1 MSVARLKRPA
11 DHWTDAFSL
20 LLLCLL
26 VHPLVSAA
34 RSPNPQARL
43 RQGAEQFVS
52 LIESKDVATLLNLF
66 SEQGTSFIGTGYVPS
81 KASLSEQEIR
91 EAFEGKTGVYCL
103 FFDTKCLL
111 KEDSKERS
119 RRNGRPLGTPLR
131 SLFDLIAGAKTKRF
145 VTYDSM
151 TNGKVTLLLSSR
163 TPDTARLGD
172 DALNFYF
179 RFEQGQWKLRNVEY
193 N

>member
-1 MSVARLKRPA
+1 MSGARLKSPA
-11 DHWTDAFSL
+11 DRWARTFRL

-26 VHPLVSAA
+26 VLPLVSAA
-34 RSPNPQARL
+34 RSRNPQAQL

-52 LIESKDVATLLNLF
+52 LIESKDIAALLSLF

-81 KASLSEQEIR
+81 KASLSQQEIR

-103 FFDTKCLL
+103 FFDTKCLSE
-111 KEDSKERS
+111 EDSKERS
-119 RRNGRPLGTPLR
+119 RRNGRPLSTPAR
-131 SLFDLIAGAKTKRF
+131 SLLDLIAGAKTKRF
-145 VTYDSM
+145 VTYDNV
-151 TNGKVTLLLSSR
+151 TNGKVTLLLSNR

>member
-1 MSVARLKRPA
+1 MSVAPLKIPA
-11 DHWTDAFSL
+11 YRRTDTFRF

-26 VHPLVSAA
+26 VLPLVSAA
-34 RSPNPQARL
+34 WSRNPQAQL

-52 LIESKDVATLLNLF
+52 LIESKDVAGLLSLF

-81 KASLSEQEIR
+81 KASLSQQEIR

-103 FFDTKCLL
+103 FFDSKCLSE
-111 KEDSKERS
+111 EDSKERI
-119 RRNGRPLGTPLR
+119 RRSGRPLSTPAR
-131 SLFDLIAGAKTKRF
+131 SLLDLIAGAKIKRF
-145 VTYDSM
+145 ITYDNM
-151 TNGKVTLLLSSR
+151 TNGKVTLLLSNR

>member
-1 MSVARLKRPA
+1 VDTFR
-11 DHWTDAFSL
+11 L

-26 VHPLVSAA
+26 VLSLSSAA
-34 RSPNPQARL
+34 WSRNPQAEL

-52 LIESKDVATLLNLF
+52 LLESKDVATLMNLF

-81 KASLSEQEIR
+81 KASLTQQEIR

-103 FFDTKCLL
+103 FFDTKCLSE
-111 KEDSKERS
+111 EDSKERS
-119 RRNGRPLGTPLR
+119 RRNGRPLSTPVR
-131 SLFDLIAGAKTKRF
+131 SLLDLIAGAKTKRF
-145 VTYDSM
+145 VTYDNM
-151 TNGKVTLLLSSR
+151 TNGKVTLLLSNR

-179 RFEQGQWKLRNVEY
+179 TFEQGQWKLRNVEY

>member
-1 MSVARLKRPA
+1 VSAAWPKSPAGARVDTFR
-11 DHWTDAFSL
+11 L

-26 VHPLVSAA
+26 VLSLSSAA
-34 RSPNPQARL
+34 WSRNPQAEL

-52 LIESKDVATLLNLF
+52 LLESKDVATLMNLF

-81 KASLSEQEIR
+81 KASLTQQEIR

-103 FFDTKCLL
+103 FFDTKCLSE
-111 KEDSKERS
+111 EDSKERS
-119 RRNGRPLGTPLR
+119 RRNGRPLSTPVR
-131 SLFDLIAGAKTKRF
+131 SLLDLIAGAKTKRF
-145 VTYDSM
+145 VTYDNM
-151 TNGKVTLLLSSR
+151 TNGKVTLLLSNR

-179 RFEQGQWKLRNVEY
+179 TFEQGQWKLRNVEY

>member
-1 MSVARLKRPA
+1 VSVARPKYPA
-11 DHWTDAFSL
+11 DPWTAAFRSL
-20 LLLCLL
+20 LLFLL
-26 VHPLVSAA
+26 VLPSVSAVP
-34 RSPNPQARL
+34 SQNPQAQL

-52 LIESKDVATLLNLF
+52 LIESKDVAALLSLF

-81 KASLSEQEIR
+81 KASLSQHEIR

-103 FFDTKCLL
+103 FFDTKCLSE
-111 KEDSKERS
+111 EDSKERS
-119 RRNGRPLGTPLR
+119 RRSGRPLSTPAR
-131 SLFDLIAGAKTKRF
+131 SILDLITGAKTKRF
-145 VTYDSM
+145 VTYDNM
-151 TNGKVTLLLSSR
+151 TNGKVTLLLSNR